1 MSINDLDT
9 KDVVPAGKETIIESP
24 EVSTSPN
31 LFLQPIA
38 EILGGNVEKNSK
50 ELTAIRDFIQKD
62 NPKASMADLA
72 WGVRELLLRMGTPK
86 FGESNLD
93 RLYQYVYL
101 RTEKDNIDNRLN
113 ILTGK
118 HE

>member
-9 KDVVPAGKETIIESP
+9 KGVVPAGKEAVIGTPTSSSDPNVFLSP
-24 EVSTSPN
+24 
-31 LFLQPIA
+31 LA
-38 EILGGNVEKNSK
+38 EILGANVTKNSK
-50 ELTAIRDFIQKD
+50 ELSAINDFMLKD
-62 NPKASMADLA
+62 NPESKMEDLA

-93 RLYQYVYL
+93 RLYQYVFL
-101 RTEKDNIDNRLN
+101 RTERDKIDNRLN
-113 ILTGK
+113 MLGGK